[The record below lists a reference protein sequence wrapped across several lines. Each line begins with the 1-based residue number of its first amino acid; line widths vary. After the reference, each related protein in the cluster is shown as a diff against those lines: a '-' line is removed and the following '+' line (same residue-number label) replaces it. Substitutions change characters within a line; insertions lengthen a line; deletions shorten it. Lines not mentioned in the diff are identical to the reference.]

1 MASFLALV
9 TNLVF
14 IQSEVANFNNDQFG
28 ALTSAKIADFV
39 DRLLPR
45 HVRESIGLATLVVEA
60 AHDVTLLFADILGFT
75 EKSSTRSPG
84 EFVKML
90 STLLSAFEKES
101 NLPNL

>member
-1 MASFLALV
+1 M
-9 TNLVF
+9 
-14 IQSEVANFNNDQFG
+14 ANFNNDQFG

-45 HVRESIGLATLVVEA
+45 HVRESIGLATSVVEA